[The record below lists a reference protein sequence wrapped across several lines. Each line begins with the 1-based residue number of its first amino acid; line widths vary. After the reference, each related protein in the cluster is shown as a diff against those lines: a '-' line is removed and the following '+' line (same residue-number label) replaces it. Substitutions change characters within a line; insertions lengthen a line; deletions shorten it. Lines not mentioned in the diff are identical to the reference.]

1 MSNANVPMRRDE
13 EPRVVKC
20 NEEKSGMVSDRK
32 IDELPDSLE
41 RCDRVLRQL
50 LRGHA
55 LALWS
60 ASQRGSTTQNRGLQV

>member
-13 EPRVVKC
+13 ETRVVKC
-20 NEEKSGMVSDRK
+20 NEEKPATASDHK
-32 IDELPDSLE
+32 IGELSDGTE

-50 LRGHA
+50 LRGNA

-60 ASQRGSTTQNRGLQV
+60 TSQRDSTTQNRGLQV